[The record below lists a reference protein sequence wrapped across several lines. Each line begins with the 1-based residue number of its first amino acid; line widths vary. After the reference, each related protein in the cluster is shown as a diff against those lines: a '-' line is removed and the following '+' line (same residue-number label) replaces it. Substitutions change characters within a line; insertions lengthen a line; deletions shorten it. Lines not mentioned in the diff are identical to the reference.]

1 MKPWLVPERKMKGV
15 ISEFHHKPYI
25 DAIQFTHI
33 HIREGKGTPLQY
45 SCLENPMDGGAWW
58 ATVHGVAKSRTWPSD
73 FTFTFH
79 FHALEKEMAT
89 HSSVLAWRIPGTG
102 ERWAAVYGIA
112 QSRTRLKQLSS
123 ICIQYIYCCSICTE
137 FSGIF
142 VTQSLAVCRDLLK
155 WHLMKRL
162 PRLFDMKKCPRP
174 MSLSSPHPNASV
186 LWNLPTATSHIH
198 QVLSLSLHT
207 VEDNYH
213 EKRSCVAG
221 YALSLSNWLE
231 SHEYSTSVYPMS
243 NLFINTNINN
253 YVCEAFKNSAWHIV
267 GPVSRW

>member
-1 MKPWLVPERKMKGV
+1 MSIILEIREQGFPTGKITDRWQARNVMCRESRNDWEHQVPEEGHLR
-15 ISEFHHKPYI
+15 SFL
-25 DAIQFTHI
+25 FT
-33 HIREGKGTPLQY
+33 
-45 SCLENPMDGGAWW
+45 
-58 ATVHGVAKSRTWPSD
+58 
-73 FTFTFH
+73 
-79 FHALEKEMAT
+79 
-89 HSSVLAWRIPGTG
+89 
-102 ERWAAVYGIA
+102 
-112 QSRTRLKQLSS
+112 
-123 ICIQYIYCCSICTE
+123 
-137 FSGIF
+137 
-142 VTQSLAVCRDLLK
+142 SLWHLLK

-186 LWNLPTATSHIH
+186 SWNLPTATSHIH